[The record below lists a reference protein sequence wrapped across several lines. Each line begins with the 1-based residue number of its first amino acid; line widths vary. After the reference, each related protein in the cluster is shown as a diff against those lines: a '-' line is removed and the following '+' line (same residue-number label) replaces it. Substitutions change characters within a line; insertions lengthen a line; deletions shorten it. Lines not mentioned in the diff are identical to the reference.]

1 MTWIYTKIDCKT
13 TSTTSEE
20 DTSHNHY
27 SALVGGFTSC
37 SKTWSSILLLTDVR
51 KGNVHFQPRQF
62 AVLKWYVCV
71 CVCVCEKERKRERER
86 GCVCVC
92 VQNELEICTI
102 LAYQHISSFHTMPV
116 PQAHAHIHKPFEDG
130 KPTEL
135 KVNTALEKKDI
146 ICRNLP

>member
-51 KGNVHFQPRQF
+51 KGNVHFQPRRF

-71 CVCVCEKERKRERER
+71 CVCVCARKRERER
-86 GCVCVC
+86 EREGVCVC
-92 VQNELEICTI
+92 VYRMNLKYALSWHINISVHSI
-102 LAYQHISSFHTMPV
+102 LCQCHKHMHTSSNHLRMAN
-116 PQAHAHIHKPFEDG
+116 Q
-130 KPTEL
+130 
-135 KVNTALEKKDI
+135 
-146 ICRNLP
+146 RS